1 MAMVVPGT
9 GPLLTCSPHQAST
22 RPMHTSP
29 PDQTTRLDAFMAA
42 TWPDRSDAFPPPLLL
57 SKVLAKIE
65 ECGIMVIMV
74 TPRWVTP
81 LWCDRLRH
89 MAIGDTVNLG
99 GIRDT
104 CQARPGARLP
114 RMGALV
120 ATLMQGTRVIN
131 RRL

>member
-1 MAMVVPGT
+1 
-9 GPLLTCSPHQAST
+9 
-22 RPMHTSP
+22 
-29 PDQTTRLDAFMAA
+29 MAA

-120 ATLMQGTRVIN
+120 ATLMQGTGMIS